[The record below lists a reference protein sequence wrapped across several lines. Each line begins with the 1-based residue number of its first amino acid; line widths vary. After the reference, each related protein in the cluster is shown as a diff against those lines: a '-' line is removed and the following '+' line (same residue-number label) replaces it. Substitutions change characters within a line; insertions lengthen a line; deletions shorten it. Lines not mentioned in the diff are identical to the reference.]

1 MRRQDQRRGAHLREV
16 TDSLSASAAAIEHE
30 LGPSIVHCKPTFAPT
45 IDAHRVLVIDDYE
58 GGRLA
63 LCACLSDL
71 GCDAFGAASDIVR
84 RELDWCALF
93 DVIIANDDP
102 PWADG
107 ARVVRQLRR
116 HAPDLPAIVMNHVV
130 TRHDAETSE
139 TPPGVDGPSVLV
151 QPVPLDQLARAID
164 RVAQRWPVG

>member
-1 MRRQDQRRGAHLREV
+1 MRREHQRRGAHLRELTESV
-16 TDSLSASAAAIEHE
+16 VASAAAIEHE
-30 LGPSIVHCKPTFAPT
+30 LGPCVVHCKPSSGPT
-45 IDAHRVLVIDDYE
+45 LEAHRVLVIDDYE

-63 LCACLSDL
+63 LCACLSEL
-71 GCDAFGAASDIVR
+71 GCDAFGASSDIVR
-84 RELDWCALF
+84 RELDWCSLF

-130 TRHDAETSE
+130 TRHELGTVETAS
-139 TPPGVDGPSVLV
+139 GVMLV
-151 QPVPLDQLARAID
+151 QPVSLDQLARVID
-164 RVAQRWPVG
+164 RVTQRWRVLG

>member
-1 MRRQDQRRGAHLREV
+1 
-16 TDSLSASAAAIEHE
+16 
-30 LGPSIVHCKPTFAPT
+30 
-45 IDAHRVLVIDDYE
+45 VLVIDDYE

-63 LCACLSDL
+63 LCACLSEV

-130 TRHDAETSE
+130 TRHDDDAIE
-139 TPPGVDGPSVLV
+139 TPSGVLLV

-164 RVAQRWPVG
+164 RVAQRWPVLG